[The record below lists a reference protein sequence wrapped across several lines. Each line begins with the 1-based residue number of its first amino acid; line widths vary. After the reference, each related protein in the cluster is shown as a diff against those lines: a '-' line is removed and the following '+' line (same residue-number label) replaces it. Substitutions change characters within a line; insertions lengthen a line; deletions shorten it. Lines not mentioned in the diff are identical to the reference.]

1 MSALL
6 GGWVKRWCC
15 CGDEGWGESV
25 VMNYWCGHWPQ
36 CLRVPIQLAFGLAFG
51 FSRLRAL
58 NPCALDIPVDIPF
71 KYAHQAK
78 YPCLL

>member
-1 MSALL
+1 MPGPSPHHLLVSGGPGPAHRSQEPGVSALL

-36 CLRVPIQLAFGLAFG
+36 CLWVPIQLAFGLAFG
-51 FSRLRAL
+51 FSR
-58 NPCALDIPVDIPF
+58 
-71 KYAHQAK
+71 
-78 YPCLL
+78 